1 MTALLRPRRSGWHL
15 EGRGWDQI
23 SDYLPLMLM
32 GLLAVVVNVDNLVA
46 SLVYSLIGLAVFVA
60 GLFVFRLIMPF
71 DVHKEIEV
79 DQNTALGIVMGS
91 FIIGLA
97 IIVAAAISG

>member
-1 MTALLRPRRSGWHL
+1 
-15 EGRGWDQI
+15 
-23 SDYLPLMLM
+23 MLM
-32 GLLAVVVNVDNLVA
+32 GLLAVVVNLDNVVA
-46 SLVYSLIGLAVFVA
+46 SVVYSLIGLAVFVA

-71 DVHKEIEV
+71 DVRKEIEV
-79 DQNTALGIVMGS
+79 DQNTSLGIVMGS

>member
-1 MTALLRPRRSGWHL
+1 MFLGV
-15 EGRGWDQI
+15 
-23 SDYLPLMLM
+23 
-32 GLLAVVVNVDNLVA
+32 LAVVVNLDNLLA
-46 SLVYSLIGLAVFVA
+46 SLVYSLVGLAVFVA

-91 FIIGLA
+91 FILGLA

>member
-1 MTALLRPRRSGWHL
+1 
-15 EGRGWDQI
+15 
-23 SDYLPLMLM
+23 MLT
-32 GLLAVVVNVDNLVA
+32 GVLAVVVNVDNLIA
-46 SLVYSLIGLAVFVA
+46 SLVYSLIGLAVFSA

-97 IIVAAAISG
+97 LIVAAAISG